1 MDALKEE
8 AFIVR
13 HAVPADVPALN
24 EAIARIDG
32 ETEFLGLPGEY
43 LRRWAP
49 GFAERLAVMNEK
61 GTGAYVIAAAGGE
74 IVGFLGAFAGANA
87 RTRGV
92 VYIAHV
98 GVRAAW
104 RGRGIGAALFAA
116 IEDWARAQNAK
127 RRRGSSRS
135 TSTWA
140 ARPRAGRWRRT
151 TCSTPFGPGSS
162 CPR

>member
-87 RTRGV
+87 RRCSPRSRTGRADKGRGGSTCGLTRKTRAALRSTRG
-92 VYIAHV
+92 
-98 GVRAAW
+98 AA
-104 RGRGIGAALFAA
+104 
-116 IEDWARAQNAK
+116 
-127 RRRGSSRS
+127 SRS
-135 TSTWA
+135 KAASSTA
-140 ARPRAGRWRRT
+140 PAPMASGAII
-151 TCSTPFGPGSS
+151 S
-162 CPR
+162 